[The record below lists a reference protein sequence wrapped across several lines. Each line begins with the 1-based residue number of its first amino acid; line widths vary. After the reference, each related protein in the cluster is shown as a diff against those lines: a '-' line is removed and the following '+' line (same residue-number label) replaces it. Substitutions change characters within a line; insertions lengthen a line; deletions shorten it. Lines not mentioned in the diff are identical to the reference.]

1 MTGEVPQDERQGGRY
16 LAFSCDAGDQALQIV
31 RITGEE
37 HLSRCFAYDLDLYS
51 TDPDLDWQ
59 ALVDTA
65 GVVRISITPDDD
77 RHIHGIISEIAVT
90 EVWPDDRRTHFR
102 ARLVPRLALLDLAAD
117 CRIYQNK
124 TVTEIVT
131 AILDEGGV
139 TDREV
144 KLTGT
149 YTARDYTVQWQE
161 TNLAFISRLMEDEGI
176 FYWFEHTDSLHKLIL
191 ADDSDGH
198 SACPVIDAVAWRE
211 GEVGPFEDDVV
222 NECVLERRIVT
233 DVFGLSAWN
242 FETPST
248 SLYVKKQ
255 GDTTSY
261 PVNLWG
267 HTHTK
272 SADGERYAGLR
283 LAAAETPGKRLR
295 MTGPNRSLACGH
307 TVTVSGHPQ
316 SDINATWTILSA
328 NLNATPRSYE
338 VTVVGLPSTVVWR
351 PPHETPRPRIASTQ
365 TAIVVGPSGEEI
377 HTDQY
382 GRIKVQFHWDR
393 LGVSDENSSCWI
405 RVAQGWGGTGWG
417 FVFLPRIGMEVVVAF
432 LDGDPDRPLV
442 VGCVYNAERTVPYG
456 LPGEKTKSTIK
467 SRTTPEGDGKFN
479 EIRFE
484 DKKDA
489 EEIYVHAQKDMKID
503 VLNDETRTVKNDRK
517 TTIENDDTLT
527 ITKNRTYEVKDGN
540 ETYKVSTGTRAVTV
554 KGDETHTNNAKFTH
568 TVDGDYALTVKGDMS
583 VSVTGSLTIKAKE
596 ITIESSQ
603 GTITIK
609 SATAMTL
616 KAGSDLKAEA
626 TANLSAKGTAG
637 AKFESPAQV
646 DIKGAMANFKADGMA
661 EVSAGGIMT
670 VKGSLVKIN

>member
-1 MTGEVPQDERQGGRY
+1 
-16 LAFSCDAGDQALQIV
+16 
-31 RITGEE
+31 
-37 HLSRCFAYDLDLYS
+37 
-51 TDPDLDWQ
+51 
-59 ALVDTA
+59 
-65 GVVRISITPDDD
+65 
-77 RHIHGIISEIAVT
+77 
-90 EVWPDDRRTHFR
+90 
-102 ARLVPRLALLDLAAD
+102 
-117 CRIYQNK
+117 
-124 TVTEIVT
+124 
-131 AILDEGGV
+131 
-139 TDREV
+139 
-144 KLTGT
+144 
-149 YTARDYTVQWQE
+149 
-161 TNLAFISRLMEDEGI
+161 
-176 FYWFEHTDSLHKLIL
+176 
-191 ADDSDGH
+191 
-198 SACPVIDAVAWRE
+198 
-211 GEVGPFEDDVV
+211 
-222 NECVLERRIVT
+222 
-233 DVFGLSAWN
+233 
-242 FETPST
+242 
-248 SLYVKKQ
+248 
-255 GDTTSY
+255 
-261 PVNLWG
+261 
-267 HTHTK
+267 
-272 SADGERYAGLR
+272 
-283 LAAAETPGKRLR
+283 
-295 MTGPNRSLACGH
+295 
-307 TVTVSGHPQ
+307 
-316 SDINATWTILSA
+316 
-328 NLNATPRSYE
+328 
-338 VTVVGLPSTVVWR
+338 
-351 PPHETPRPRIASTQ
+351 
-365 TAIVVGPSGEEI
+365 
-377 HTDQY
+377 
-382 GRIKVQFHWDR
+382 
-393 LGVSDENSSCWI
+393 
-405 RVAQGWGGTGWG
+405 
-417 FVFLPRIGMEVVVAF
+417 MEVVVSF

-479 EIRFE
+479 EIRLE

-503 VLNDETRTVKNDRK
+503 VLNDETRTVKHDRK

-670 VKGSLVKIN
+670 VKGALVKIN